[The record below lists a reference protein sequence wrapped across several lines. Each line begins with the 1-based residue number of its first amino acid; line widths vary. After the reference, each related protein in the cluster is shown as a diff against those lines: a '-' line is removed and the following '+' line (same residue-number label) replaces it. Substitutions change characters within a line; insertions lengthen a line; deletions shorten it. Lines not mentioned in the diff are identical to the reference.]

1 MHPATSFGG
10 ACPWWVYPLG
20 QQGASEISGFP
31 GSRRAALASSYG
43 PWQFCQIVSV
53 DVPEGSGIGSVTV
66 VHGSKWPISNWVEML
81 VSSAAHGMMFCGR
94 AVLYS
99 GW

>member
-10 ACPWWVYPLG
+10 AWPPCVNPLG
-20 QQGASEISGFP
+20 QHGASETSGLVVVP
-31 GSRRAALASSYG
+31 SGGAASSYG
-43 PWQFCQIVSV
+43 PWQFCQMVSV
-53 DVPEGSGIGSVTV
+53 NVPSGSAIGSVTE

-81 VSSAAHGMMFCGR
+81 VSSAAHGMMFCGL